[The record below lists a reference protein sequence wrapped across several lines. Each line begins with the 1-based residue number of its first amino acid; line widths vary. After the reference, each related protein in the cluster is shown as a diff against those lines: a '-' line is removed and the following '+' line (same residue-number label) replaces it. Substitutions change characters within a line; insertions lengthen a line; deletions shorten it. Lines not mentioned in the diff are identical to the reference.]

1 MEKNQEKTNVK
12 EQNKS
17 IEMDKLIKIGHFILI
32 IILVASLGTLAVN
45 QGLRF
50 YYASY
55 FLQRPCDLC
64 SDLNPHLSDC
74 IHADY
79 YEDKPGCIGSLCLDG
94 FEINL
99 TG

>member
-1 MEKNQEKTNVK
+1 M
-12 EQNKS
+12 KS
-17 IEMDKLIKIGHFILI
+17 KIEMDKLIKIGHFILI

-64 SDLNPHLSDC
+64 SDLNPHLSEC

-79 YEDKPGCIGSLCLDG
+79 YENGIANGCIGEYCLDTNR
-94 FEINL
+94 INM